1 MIPPRSYPMKKI
13 LRQLIGLVCV
23 VMLIEAGVLTLSKPV
38 FAPTAEVRILGATV
52 TEQEELENLVSY
64 ELDPGPTANVQAASY
79 LVKNLDT
86 DQIITGKQFQNSL
99 PVASLTKLMT
109 IWTALQHVNPN
120 DVVTVPSGDI
130 VSVSPSLGLVPGDK
144 VLVKDLVQACLV
156 GSAND
161 AADLLGEYV
170 ADKTNLPFNELMNQQ
185 VTELGMTSSRFSNA
199 MGFDSVVNYSSAKDL
214 ALLVGEL
221 DKEGI
226 FTTSGDATGYRFT
239 SELGKEY
246 YVQATNKL
254 ISKYPDLMAVKT
266 GYTNLALGSMI
277 NILKSEN
284 DRWLI
289 IVIGSPDR
297 ESDTLK
303 LREQVLSR

>member
-1 MIPPRSYPMKKI
+1 MKKI
-13 LRQLIGLVCV
+13 LRQFIGLVCV
-23 VMLIEAGVLTLSKPV
+23 AMLIEAGVLTLSKPV

-86 DQIITGKQFQNSL
+86 DQIIAGEQFQNSL

-109 IWTALQHVNPN
+109 IWTTLQHANPN

-144 VLVKDLVQACLV
+144 VLVKDLIQACLV

-161 AADLLGEYV
+161 AADLLGEHV
-170 ADKTNLPFNELMNQQ
+170 AEKMNLPFNELMNQQ

-214 ALLVGEL
+214 ALLVGKL

-254 ISKYPDLMAVKT
+254 ISKYPDLLAVKT

-277 NILKSEN
+277 NILKTEN